1 MDGAEFNMIA
11 SWKKIVNGLKKE
23 TLALYYASRD
33 PRVPWYAKAW
43 TILVVAYALS
53 PLDLI
58 PDFIPILGYL
68 DDLVL
73 IPLGIS
79 LALKM
84 VPADVLAEC
93 RARAAMDVNI
103 NLPLTRVITAVIVVI
118 WIALA
123 LWLAWYGY
131 NWLAVR
137 LALAKRQIIAT
148 LC

>member
-1 MDGAEFNMIA
+1 MIA
-11 SWKKIVNGLKKE
+11 AWKKVVRGLKRE

-43 TILVVAYALS
+43 AGLVVAYALS

-58 PDFIPILGYL
+58 PDFIPVLGYL
-68 DDLVL
+68 DDLLL

-93 RARAAMDVNI
+93 RARAAIDANVD
-103 NLPLTRVITAVIVVI
+103 LPFTRVVTAVVVVI
-118 WIALA
+118 WAAMLV
-123 LWLAWYGY
+123 WLAWTGYG
-131 NWLAVR
+131 WLSSRV
-137 LALAKRQIIAT
+137 AK
-148 LC
+148 